1 LSLCAYAFPVS
12 SLQGLV
18 AVITGASSGIGAG
31 AARALAREGV
41 AVVLAARR
49 LDRLQALAAEIG
61 QRGGRAH
68 AVEVD
73 VTSDADV
80 ARLVAET
87 LQVFGQIDI
96 AICNAGFG
104 HHGSLEDTTP
114 DAMARLMDVN
124 YMGTFLVARAVLP
137 HLRARPQGRLVIVSS
152 IVGKR
157 GIGWGGAYSATKFAQ
172 TGLAEALRAELL
184 DTNVR
189 VSVIFPVSTETEFRE
204 VMAREQGFEVA
215 GHGPRQ
221 PVERVADAIVRT
233 VKRPKPE
240 VYPYAASRLLSIL
253 NALAPGLSDR
263 LIRRFGRKPVTPQ
276 S

>member
-1 LSLCAYAFPVS
+1 M

-41 AVVLAARR
+41 AVVVAARR
-49 LDRLQALAAEIG
+49 LDRLQALAAEIA

-68 AVEVD
+68 AVAAD

-87 LQVFGQIDI
+87 LRVFGQLDI
-96 AICNAGFG
+96 AICNAGLG
-104 HHGSLEDTTP
+104 YHGSLEDTTP
-114 DAMARLMDVN
+114 DAMARLLDVN

-137 HLRARPQGRLVIVSS
+137 HLKQRPRARLVIVSS

-172 TGLAEALRAELL
+172 TGLAEALRAELIG
-184 DTNVR
+184 TSVR
-189 VSVIFPVSTETEFRE
+189 VSAVFPVSTETEFRE
-204 VMAREQGFEVA
+204 AMAREQGFAVS

-233 VKRPKPE
+233 VKRPRPE
-240 VYPYAASRLLSIL
+240 VYPYAPARLLSIL
-253 NALAPGLSDR
+253 NTLAPALSDR
-263 LIRRFGRKPVTPQ
+263 LIRRFGRKPVTAGAEAGARAIR
-276 S
+276 